1 MIELLASNRGGAKT
15 LYPNSGPGPIMLEF
29 GDEELGYFGTLTSAE
44 MFTTTELSTHLDLGG
59 SSYIDTPDWIKCFV
73 NGRVLFTP
81 TQRLKAGLSWNDL
94 YKAGAIYGDDTNG
107 SYPAATPVKQNA
119 VITKGSYAFRI
130 RVWGKDDVDP
140 TPVAST
146 NYPPGANHEYL
157 KFCYKF
163 FAGNGANFLGS
174 WKLIP
179 GANLLSSAAIQML
192 TAASN
197 IANYAHFYWPNV
209 NNGQMLHY
217 AKTTSGTWWPVLEP
231 VDFSKELLAIKTVS
245 DQPLDDT
252 LLSKIAITSLTSEVA
267 TEGDALKAISVNGL
281 SYDTVAPKPVAITSL
296 EVTADTDWPK
306 AIPYSSIKQP
316 TILSNIAI
324 TSLKYEA

>member
-107 SYPAATPVKQNA
+107 SYPAATPIKQNA

-197 IANYAHFYWPNV
+197 IANYVQFYWPNV

-231 VDFSKELLAIKTVS
+231 VDFSKGLLAIKAVS
-245 DQPLDDT
+245 NQPLDDK
-252 LLSKIAITSLTSEVA
+252 LLSPVAITSLEA
-267 TEGDALKAISVNGL
+267 TDFTPGESLKAISVSTL
-281 SYDTVAPKPVAITSL
+281 SYDTTDPKPVAITSL
-296 EVTADTDWPK
+296 VVEPDADWLTPIK
-306 AIPYSSIKQP
+306 VSTIKQP
-316 TILSNIAI
+316 TLVSSIAI